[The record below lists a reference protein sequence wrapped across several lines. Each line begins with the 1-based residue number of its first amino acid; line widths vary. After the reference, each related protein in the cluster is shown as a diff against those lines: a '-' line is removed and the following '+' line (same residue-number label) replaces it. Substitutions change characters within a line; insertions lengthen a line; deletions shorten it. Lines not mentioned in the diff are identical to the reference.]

1 MSYLITLDLWGT
13 IIGEKDYSSVSP
25 KRSIKKCEL
34 IFDYIKEFSDT
45 ITLNDV
51 IEALDFTVN
60 KISLYSRFFCDQ
72 LFFDWLLVFIRR
84 LDHNLNKKLTKLQ
97 IIYIG
102 ELIVRAFLEFP
113 PLIFNGSLKL
123 IEFCKKN
130 QIKIGIISN
139 TGFNS
144 PKVYKNWLIN
154 EKIFYDE
161 IVLSNELGI
170 AKPDKKIF
178 YYTLDKLG
186 ISPGNSIHFGDNPVA
201 DIMGANSI
209 GISSVLISKNN
220 SKNSIDSK
228 NFMTIDNISESVE
241 VMKKW
246 LDLF

>member
-34 IFDYIKEFSDT
+34 IFDYIKVFSDT

-60 KISLYSRFFCDQ
+60 KISLYSRFFSDK
-72 LFFDWLLVFIRR
+72 LFFDWLLIFVRR
-84 LDHNLNKKLTKLQ
+84 LDNNLNKKLTKAQ
-97 IIYIG
+97 IVYIG
-102 ELIVRAFLEFP
+102 ELIDRAFLEFP
-113 PLIFNGSLKL
+113 PIIFDGSLKL

-130 QIKIGIISN
+130 QLKIGIISN

-144 PKVYKNWLIN
+144 PKVYRNWLIN

-186 ISPGNSIHFGDNPVA
+186 IPPGNSIHFGDNPVA

-220 SKNSIDSK
+220 SKNSINSN

-241 VMKKW
+241 VLKKW

>member
-34 IFDYIKEFSDT
+34 IFDYVKEFSDT

-60 KISLYSRFFCDQ
+60 KISLYSRFFCDK
-72 LFFDWLLVFIRR
+72 LFFDWLLIFIRR
-84 LDHNLNKKLTKLQ
+84 LDHNLNKKLTKSQ
-97 IIYIG
+97 IVYIG
-102 ELIVRAFLEFP
+102 ELIDRAFLEFP
-113 PLIFNGSLKL
+113 PIIFKGSLKL

-144 PKVYKNWLIN
+144 PKVYRNWLIK

-170 AKPDKKIF
+170 AKPDKK
-178 YYTLDKLG
+178 
-186 ISPGNSIHFGDNPVA
+186 
-201 DIMGANSI
+201 
-209 GISSVLISKNN
+209 
-220 SKNSIDSK
+220 
-228 NFMTIDNISESVE
+228 
-241 VMKKW
+241 
-246 LDLF
+246 

>member
-34 IFDYIKEFSDT
+34 IFDYVKEFSDT

-51 IEALDFTVN
+51 SEALDFTVN
-60 KISLYSRFFCDQ
+60 KISLYSRFFCDK
-72 LFFDWLLVFIRR
+72 LFFDWLLIFIRR
-84 LDHNLNKKLTKLQ
+84 LDHNLNKKLTKSQ
-97 IIYIG
+97 IVYIG
-102 ELIVRAFLEFP
+102 ELIDRAFLEFP
-113 PLIFNGSLKL
+113 PIIFNGSLKL

-144 PKVYKNWLIN
+144 PKVYRNWLIN

-186 ISPGNSIHFGDNPVA
+186 IPPGNSIHFGDNPVA

-220 SKNSIDSK
+220 SKNSINSN

>member
-1 MSYLITLDLWGT
+1 MGYLITLDLWGT

-34 IFDYIKEFSDT
+34 VFDYLKDFSNT

-51 IEALDFTVN
+51 IEALEFTVN
-60 KISLYSRFFCDQ
+60 KISLYSRFFCDK
-72 LFFDWLLVFIRR
+72 LFFDWLLIFICR
-84 LDHNLNKKLTKLQ
+84 LDHNLYKKLTKAQ

-102 ELIVRAFLEFP
+102 ELIDRAFLEFP
-113 PLIFNGSLKL
+113 PIIFDGSLKL

-144 PKVYKNWLIN
+144 PMVYRNWLVN

-161 IVLSNELGI
+161 IVLSNELGM

-178 YYTLDKLG
+178 HYTLDKLS
-186 ISPGNSIHFGDNPVA
+186 ISPVNSIHFGDNPVA
-201 DIMGANSI
+201 DIMGANAI
-209 GISSVLISKNN
+209 GITSVLISKNN

-228 NFMTIDNISESVE
+228 NFMIIDNINESVK

>member
-34 IFDYIKEFSDT
+34 IFDYVKEFSDT

-51 IEALDFTVN
+51 SEALDFTVN
-60 KISLYSRFFCDQ
+60 KISLYSRFFCDK
-72 LFFDWLLVFIRR
+72 LFFDWLLIFIRR
-84 LDHNLNKKLTKLQ
+84 LDHNLNKKLTKSQ
-97 IIYIG
+97 IVYIG
-102 ELIVRAFLEFP
+102 ELIDRAFLEFP
-113 PLIFNGSLKL
+113 PIIFNGSLKL

-144 PKVYKNWLIN
+144 PKVYRNWLIN

-186 ISPGNSIHFGDNPVA
+186 IPPGNSIHFGDNPVA

-220 SKNSIDSK
+220 SKNSINSN

-241 VMKKW
+241 VLKKW

>member
-34 IFDYIKEFSDT
+34 IFDYVKGFSDT

-51 IEALDFTVN
+51 SEALDFTVN
-60 KISLYSRFFCDQ
+60 KISLYSRFFCDK
-72 LFFDWLLVFIRR
+72 LFFDWLLIFIRR
-84 LDHNLNKKLTKLQ
+84 LDHNLNKKLTKSQ
-97 IIYIG
+97 IVYIG
-102 ELIVRAFLEFP
+102 ELIDRAFLEFP
-113 PLIFNGSLKL
+113 PIIFNGSLKL

-144 PKVYKNWLIN
+144 PKVYRNWLIK

-186 ISPGNSIHFGDNPVA
+186 IPPGNSIHFGDNPVA

-220 SKNSIDSK
+220 SKNSINSN

-241 VMKKW
+241 VLKKW

>member
-102 ELIVRAFLEFP
+102 ELIDRAFLEFP

>member
-34 IFDYIKEFSDT
+34 IFDYVKEFSDT

-51 IEALDFTVN
+51 SEALDFTVN
-60 KISLYSRFFCDQ
+60 KISLYSRFFCDK
-72 LFFDWLLVFIRR
+72 LFFDWLLIFIRR
-84 LDHNLNKKLTKLQ
+84 LDHNLNKKLTKSQ
-97 IIYIG
+97 IVYIG
-102 ELIVRAFLEFP
+102 ELIDRAFLEFP

-144 PKVYKNWLIN
+144 PKVYRNWLIN

-186 ISPGNSIHFGDNPVA
+186 IPPGNSIHFGDNPVA

-220 SKNSIDSK
+220 SKNSINSN
-228 NFMTIDNISESVE
+228 NFITIDNISESVE
-241 VMKKW
+241 VLKKW

>member
-34 IFDYIKEFSDT
+34 IFDYVKGFSDT

-60 KISLYSRFFCDQ
+60 KISLYSRFFCDK
-72 LFFDWLLVFIRR
+72 LFFDWLLIFIRR
-84 LDHNLNKKLTKLQ
+84 LDHNLNKKLTKSQ
-97 IIYIG
+97 IVYIG
-102 ELIVRAFLEFP
+102 ELIDRAFLEFP
-113 PLIFNGSLKL
+113 PIIFNGSLKL

-144 PKVYKNWLIN
+144 PKVYRNWLIN

-186 ISPGNSIHFGDNPVA
+186 IPPGNSIHFGDNPVA

-220 SKNSIDSK
+220 SKNSINSN

-241 VMKKW
+241 VLKKW

>member
-34 IFDYIKEFSDT
+34 IFDYVKEFSDT

-51 IEALDFTVN
+51 SEALDFTVN
-60 KISLYSRFFCDQ
+60 KISLYSRFFCDK
-72 LFFDWLLVFIRR
+72 LFFDWLLIFIRR
-84 LDHNLNKKLTKLQ
+84 LDHNLNKKLTKSQ
-97 IIYIG
+97 IVYIG
-102 ELIVRAFLEFP
+102 ELIDRAFLEFP
-113 PLIFNGSLKL
+113 PIIFNGSLEL

-144 PKVYKNWLIN
+144 PKVYRNWLIN

-178 YYTLDKLG
+178 HYTLDKLG
-186 ISPGNSIHFGDNPVA
+186 IPPGNSIHFGDNPVA

-220 SKNSIDSK
+220 SKNSINSN

>member
-34 IFDYIKEFSDT
+34 IFDYVKEFSDT

-60 KISLYSRFFCDQ
+60 KISLYSRFFCDK
-72 LFFDWLLVFIRR
+72 LFFDWLLIFIRR
-84 LDHNLNKKLTKLQ
+84 LDHNLNKKLTKSQ
-97 IIYIG
+97 IVYIG
-102 ELIVRAFLEFP
+102 ELIDRAFLEFP
-113 PLIFNGSLKL
+113 PIIFNGSLKL

-144 PKVYKNWLIN
+144 PKVYRNWLIN

-170 AKPDKKIF
+170 AKPDKKNF

-186 ISPGNSIHFGDNPVA
+186 IPPGNSIHFGDNPVA

-220 SKNSIDSK
+220 SKNSINSN

-241 VMKKW
+241 VLKKW

>member
-34 IFDYIKEFSDT
+34 IFDYVKEFSDT

-102 ELIVRAFLEFP
+102 ELIDRAFLEFP
-113 PLIFNGSLKL
+113 PIIFNGSLKL

-144 PKVYKNWLIN
+144 PKVYRNWLIN

-186 ISPGNSIHFGDNPVA
+186 IPPGNSIHFGDNPVA

-220 SKNSIDSK
+220 SKNSINSN

>member
-34 IFDYIKEFSDT
+34 IFDYVKEFSDT

-60 KISLYSRFFCDQ
+60 KISLYSRFFCDK
-72 LFFDWLLVFIRR
+72 LFFDWLLIFIRR
-84 LDHNLNKKLTKLQ
+84 LDHNLNKKLTKSQ
-97 IIYIG
+97 IVYIG
-102 ELIVRAFLEFP
+102 ELIDRAFLEFP
-113 PLIFNGSLKL
+113 PIIFNGSLKL

-144 PKVYKNWLIN
+144 PKVYRNWLIN

-186 ISPGNSIHFGDNPVA
+186 IPPGNSIHFGDNPVA

-209 GISSVLISKNN
+209 GITSVLISKNN
-220 SKNSIDSK
+220 SKNSINSN

-241 VMKKW
+241 VLKKW

>member
-34 IFDYIKEFSDT
+34 IFDYIKVFSNT

-60 KISLYSRFFCDQ
+60 KISLYSRFFSDK
-72 LFFDWLLVFIRR
+72 LFFDWLLIFVRR
-84 LDHNLNKKLTKLQ
+84 LDNNLNKKLTKAQ
-97 IIYIG
+97 IVYIG
-102 ELIVRAFLEFP
+102 ELIDRAFLEFP
-113 PLIFNGSLKL
+113 PIIFDGSLKL

-130 QIKIGIISN
+130 QLKIGIISN

-144 PKVYKNWLIN
+144 PKVYRNWLIN

-178 YYTLDKLG
+178 YYILNKLG
-186 ISPGNSIHFGDNPVA
+186 IPPRNSIHFGDNPVA
-201 DIMGANSI
+201 DIMGANAI
-209 GISSVLISKNN
+209 GMSSVLISKNN
-220 SKNSIDSK
+220 SKNPIDSK
-228 NFMTIDNISESVE
+228 NFMTIDNINKSVE
-241 VMKKW
+241 VLRKW